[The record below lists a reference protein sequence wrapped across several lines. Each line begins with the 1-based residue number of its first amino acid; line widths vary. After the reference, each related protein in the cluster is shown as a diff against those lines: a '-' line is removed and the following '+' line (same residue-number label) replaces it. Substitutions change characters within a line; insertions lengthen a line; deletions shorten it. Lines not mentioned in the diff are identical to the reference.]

1 MANLSVGI
9 KLLLGFSVVLLLSL
23 GVSATGFYGM
33 SQMTAASERE
43 DILTRLQTLL
53 LEARVSERNFA
64 LTRQESS
71 AQQLERTM
79 TLLEQSLNDLD
90 ALASSGKNQGI
101 EEIRL
106 AIQTYSHEFNVYRGV
121 LSAAFD
127 RRERL
132 VTSALSAVDS
142 LRSLE
147 KRLFNQAKD
156 REVELPDGSRS
167 SDWLLTSSSQTI
179 MDASTL
185 LQNMLT
191 LRVMESEYLNSVRNL
206 EVDAQWDEGFSK
218 LNSDVERLG
227 SSLSAASQE
236 NIERVEQS
244 LQAYHEAFQALRNG
258 RVERLEQEN
267 KLSEQG
273 HMVLSA
279 IDAVHQ
285 RYDAEVAKMTQ
296 RIYWQLIA
304 STLGAIILGILASSL
319 IARQIVYPLRETV
332 ELAQRIANGDLTQS
346 NAVNRRDE
354 LGVLQNAMHAMTGS
368 LQTLVGRIGS
378 SVSQIA
384 AAADQLRAVT
394 AQTSLG
400 VRNQR
405 DETDQAATAMHE
417 MAATV
422 QEVARSAEQ
431 ASRAAQQADREAR
444 AGEQVVHEAVNQVDH
459 LASEVAQSA
468 NALEALHSQSNR
480 IGAVL
485 EVIRSVAEQ
494 TNLLALNAA
503 IEAARAGEQGRGFAV
518 VAEEVR
524 ALARRTHESTSE
536 IEELISNLQRLTSDA
551 VQQMSES
558 RQHSDRT
565 VDLAGEAGRALAR
578 ITQTVS
584 TIEQMNQQIAAAA
597 EQQSVVADSITQ
609 NVTRVRDIGENS
621 SIASDQTAQA
631 SAELARLGVE
641 LEELCRQS
649 RV

>member
-1 MANLSVGI
+1 M
-9 KLLLGFSVVLLLSL
+9 
-23 GVSATGFYGM
+23 
-33 SQMTAASERE
+33 
-43 DILTRLQTLL
+43 QTLL
-53 LEARVSERNFA
+53 LEARVSERDFA

-79 TLLEQSLNDLD
+79 TLLEQSLSNVEAMDGGD
-90 ALASSGKNQGI
+90 KGYGTEN
-101 EEIRL
+101 IRL
-106 AIQTYSHEFNVYRGV
+106 AIQHYSQEFNNYRAV
-121 LSAAFD
+121 LTAATQ

-132 VTSALSAVDS
+132 GISALAAVEG
-142 LRSLE
+142 LRALE
-147 KRLFNQAKD
+147 KRLFNQARD
-156 REVELPDGSRS
+156 RVDELPDGTRTA
-167 SDWLLTSSSQTI
+167 DWMAISTSQTI
-179 MDASTL
+179 IDASAL
-185 LQNMLT
+185 LQNLLA
-191 LRVMESEYLNSVRNL
+191 LRVTESEYLNSLREL
-206 EVDAQWDEGFSK
+206 EVDARWDEDFSK
-218 LNSDVERLG
+218 LSAEVERL
-227 SSLSAASQE
+227 SSALPDDSQEYINRIKQSLSAYQ
-236 NIERVEQS
+236 
-244 LQAYHEAFQALRNG
+244 EAFSALRNG
-258 RVERLEQEN
+258 RAERLEQEN
-267 KLSEQG
+267 KLNEQG
-273 HMVLSA
+273 HIVLSEVDSA
-279 IDAVHQ
+279 HR
-285 RYDAEVAKMTQ
+285 RYDVEVGHMTQ
-296 RIYWQLIA
+296 RIYWQLIVA
-304 STLGAIILGILASSL
+304 STLGAILLGVLASFL
-319 IARQIVYPLRETV
+319 IARQIVNPLRETV
-332 ELAQRIANGDLTQS
+332 ELAKRVASGDLTQS
-346 NAVNRRDE
+346 GAVDRRDE

-444 AGEQVVHEAVNQVDH
+444 SGEKVVHEAVSQVDH

-641 LEELCRQS
+641 LEELVRQF
-649 RV
+649 RI

>member
-244 LQAYHEAFQALRNG
+244 LQTYHEAFQALRNG

-273 HMVLSA
+273 HMVLAA

-304 STLGAIILGILASSL
+304 STLGAIMLGILASSL

-641 LEELCRQS
+641 LEELVRQF